1 MTLHAPRLPATL
13 DPLIAEAKQ
22 RAKQRRFLFAV
33 ALALVV
39 GGSAAAIIAS
49 RPAVAT
55 GPRPTGSAVVA
66 SDFGMSLVQA
76 RGPVGVFAPR
86 FGIAV
91 VVGNGSAEPVVL
103 ERVRMTLGA
112 RHSPVE
118 QIGTRFTP
126 WKNAKGCATGDFPIC
141 ATRPI
146 EARRPSP
153 LRLAPGHQ
161 ALVQLNFRL
170 LTCTLRPIPEALSL
184 EKITAVYRLPDG
196 TQIDQQPPLLAGY
209 GYPTRVR
216 GLGSLPNNQAFAPL
230 GGITTFGKVTTRAC
244 NH

>member
-1 MTLHAPRLPATL
+1 ML

-22 RAKQRRFLFAV
+22 HAERRRFLFAV
-33 ALALVV
+33 ALALVA
-39 GGSAAAIIAS
+39 GGSAAAIIAW
-49 RPAVAT
+49 RPVVAL
-55 GPRPTGSAVVA
+55 GPGPTGSAVVA

-86 FGIAV
+86 FGIGV
-91 VVGNGSAEPVVL
+91 VVGNRSAEPVVL

-112 RHSPVE
+112 RHSPVD
-118 QIGTRFTP
+118 QIGTRFTA
-126 WKNAKGCATGDFPIC
+126 WKDAKGCATGDFPIC
-141 ATRPI
+141 ATRPT
-146 EARRPSP
+146 EAGRASP

-170 LTCTLRPIPEALSL
+170 LTCTSRPMPESLSL

-196 TQIDQQPPLLAGY
+196 TEVDQQPPLLAGF
-209 GYPTRVR
+209 GYPTRMR
-216 GLGSLPNNQAFAPL
+216 RLGSLPKNQAFAPF
-230 GGITTFGKVTTRAC
+230 GGITTIGKVTTRAC